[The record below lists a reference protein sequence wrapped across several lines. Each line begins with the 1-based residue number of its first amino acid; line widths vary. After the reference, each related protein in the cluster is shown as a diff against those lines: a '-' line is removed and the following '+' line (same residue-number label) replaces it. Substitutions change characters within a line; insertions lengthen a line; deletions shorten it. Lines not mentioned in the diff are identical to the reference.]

1 MIVNSQKSINFRNE
15 CNCKVDYKEL
25 EKAILWVQSKP
36 TSSNKKIYI
45 HGFYPCVSVHDK
57 KYHVHRLLMMY
68 WLDRKLERNEH
79 VHHINGDK
87 LDASKSNLTILI
99 ANQHLSNHNKG
110 KTFTEVHRSKIA
122 KANQKRK
129 GMKMKRKY
137 NIDPKELKQHLE
149 NGMSISK
156 IARIYNCDW
165 TVIKQRIYENPELLE
180 GDNHASN

>member
-1 MIVNSQKSINFRNE
+1 MMVNSQKSINFRNE

-25 EKAILWVQSKP
+25 EKAILWAQNKP

-87 LDASKSNLTILI
+87 LDASKSNLAVLK
-99 ANQHLSNHNKG
+99 ANQHLSDHNKG
-110 KTFTEVHRSKIA
+110 KSFTQSHRNKIA
-122 KANQKRK
+122 KANRKRK

-137 NIDPKELKQHLE
+137 NIDPKELKQHLK
-149 NGMSISK
+149 NGLSISK

-165 TVIKQRIYENPELLE
+165 SVIKQRIYENPELLE
-180 GDNHASN
+180 DE

>member
-36 TSSNKKIYI
+36 TSSNKKIYMY
-45 HGFYPCVSVHDK
+45 GLYPCVSVHDK

-68 WLDRKLERNEH
+68 WLGRKLGKDEH

-87 LDASKSNLTILI
+87 SDASKSNLTILT
-99 ANQHLSNHNKG
+99 ASQHLSGHNKG
-110 KTFTEVHRSKIA
+110 KSLTQSHRDKIA
-122 KANQKRK
+122 EAGRKRK

-137 NIDPKELKQHLE
+137 NIDSKELKQHLE
-149 NGMSISK
+149 NGLSISK

-165 TVIKQRIYENPELLE
+165 TVIKQRINENPELLE
-180 GDNHASN
+180 GD